1 MNLPNALTALRIFLV
16 PWLVV
21 LLLTR
26 TEWGWFLGLVVFTLA
41 VITDYFDGW
50 FARRRNQQTKLGA
63 MLDPLADKLLLSAA
77 FISLIEMEKA
87 PAWIV
92 AVILGRE
99 FAVTWLRGELLG
111 RGVVMSASAAG
122 KAKTVAQIVPGHLRD
137 ASGRAGEVLRP
148 ARGPLPLRGPRSHP
162 VFGSGVLSP
171 LREVQSKGLRSE
183 CPFCAGQGRE
193 GRTNEKE
200 RVAPLLQADPA
211 GSDYGWRITR
221 SPTMISSRE

>member
-122 KAKTVAQIVPGHLRD
+122 KAKTVAQIVAIYVMLLAVRVEFFD
-137 ASGRAGEVLRP
+137 VLVAP
-148 ARGPLPLRGPRSHP
+148 SLFVALGLTLY
-162 VFGSGVLSP
+162 SGVEYFRHFARSSP
-171 LREVQSKGLRSE
+171 K
-183 CPFCAGQGRE
+183 A
-193 GRTNEKE
+193 
-200 RVAPLLQADPA
+200 
-211 GSDYGWRITR
+211 
-221 SPTMISSRE
+221 